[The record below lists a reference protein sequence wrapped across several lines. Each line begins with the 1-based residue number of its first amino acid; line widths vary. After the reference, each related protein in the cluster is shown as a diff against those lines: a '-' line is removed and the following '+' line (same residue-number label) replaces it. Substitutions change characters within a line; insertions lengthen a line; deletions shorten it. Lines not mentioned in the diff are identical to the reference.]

1 MAKGLRARLHPRLAK
16 WFFANYRDFTEAQL
30 LCVPAILKHESI
42 LLTSPTGS
50 GKTLAGFLGV
60 FDFLLRKLE
69 AGTLT
74 SSVQCIYV
82 SPLRALT
89 YDISKN
95 LRAPIVGMGLEKEL
109 LVHARTGDT
118 KASERAKFRRKSAHI
133 LVTTPESLAVMLAQE
148 SYVQHLRECQFVIV
162 DELHSF
168 AGNKR
173 GVDLTLSLERLERIV
188 VAGV

>member
-1 MAKGLRARLHPRLAK
+1 MHVQTAADPKALLKRLHPRLAK
-16 WFFANYRDFTEAQL
+16 WFSGTFPAPTHAQL
-30 LCVPAILKHESI
+30 LCVPAILDRESI

-60 FDFLLRKLE
+60 FDFLQRKLG
-69 AGTLT
+69 AGTLRR
-74 SSVQCIYV
+74 SVQCIYV

-95 LRAPIVGMGLEKEL
+95 LRAPIDGMCLTSSL

-118 KASERAKFRRKSAHI
+118 KATERAKFKRHGAHI

-162 DELHSF
+162 D
-168 AGNKR
+168 
-173 GVDLTLSLERLERIV
+173 
-188 VAGV
+188 